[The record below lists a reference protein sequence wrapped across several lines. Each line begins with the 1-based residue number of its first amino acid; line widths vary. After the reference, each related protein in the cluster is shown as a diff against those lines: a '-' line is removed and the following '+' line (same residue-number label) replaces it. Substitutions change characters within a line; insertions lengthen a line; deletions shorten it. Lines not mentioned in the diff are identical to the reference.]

1 MNSSRSISRSFFSS
15 SRNPFRNFLR
25 FFFQEFLQYLCLSFL
40 TDSWSFIFQNFQKHG
55 LSQKLAQDFSH
66 KFLQKFL
73 IKFFWIFLW
82 SHLKEF
88 IKVLPEEGF
97 SWRIPWTT
105 KLKDS
110 LFSDISTKKKECAFN
125 SCTNLWRYFQTNPWR
140 IMWKNPKEYLKEL
153 KKSC

>member
-1 MNSSRSISRSFFSS
+1 MSSIYWEIQISDFLHHNGLLSINTFHEFLQKYLQKLFFILQESFQKF
-15 SRNPFRNFLR
+15 FEI
-25 FFFQEFLQYLCLSFL
+25 FFQEFLQYLCLSFL

-110 LFSDISTKKKECAFN
+110 LFSDISTKKRMC
-125 SCTNLWRYFQTNPWR
+125 
-140 IMWKNPKEYLKEL
+140 I
-153 KKSC
+153 

>member
-110 LFSDISTKKKECAFN
+110 LFSDISTKKKNVHLIPVQIYGDISKRIPGGLCERIPRN
-125 SCTNLWRYFQTNPWR
+125 TWRN
-140 IMWKNPKEYLKEL
+140 
-153 KKSC
+153 